1 MIATQTGVEPMML
14 YCKLNALLLTT
25 QIYYMLIC
33 FNQIIWMFCLQ
44 VILVLVDVVVITA
57 GRCM

>member
-1 MIATQTGVEPMML
+1 MML